1 MSRRRVHPLA
11 ALVCWMAVGIL
22 VLLFALVW
30 VASQRDVADVQLDR
44 AHLAGME
51 LGQQMCLGFRSELER
66 GQAVRPAAVPQP
78 RRGGGLL

>member
-1 MSRRRVHPLA
+1 MSRLRVHPLT

-30 VASQRDVADVQLDR
+30 VVSQREVAEVQLDR

-51 LGQQMCLGFRSELER
+51 LGQTMCLGFRSDMER
-66 GQAVRPAAVPQP
+66 GQAVQPAAVPHP

>member
-30 VASQRDVADVQLDR
+30 VVSQRDVADVQLDR
-44 AHLAGME
+44 AHIAGME
-51 LGQQMCLGFRSELER
+51 LGQTMCLGFRSEMER
-66 GQAVRPAAVPQP
+66 GQAVQPAAVPQP

>member
-1 MSRRRVHPLA
+1 MSRRRFHPLA

-30 VASQRDVADVQLDR
+30 VVSQRDVAEVQLDR
-44 AHLAGME
+44 AHWAGME
-51 LGQQMCLGFRSELER
+51 LGQTMCLGFRGELER
-66 GQAVRPAAVPQP
+66 GQAIKPAAVPQP